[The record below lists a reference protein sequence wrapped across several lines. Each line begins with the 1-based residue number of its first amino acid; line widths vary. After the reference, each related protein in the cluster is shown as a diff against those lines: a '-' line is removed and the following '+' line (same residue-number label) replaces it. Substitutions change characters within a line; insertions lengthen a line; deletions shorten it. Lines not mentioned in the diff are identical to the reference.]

1 MKPGLQ
7 TFDQKIAA
15 IAEHNQVP
23 ALSCAVQHKGEIIYS
38 KAFGKYGGFNSNPV
52 EPETSLFRI
61 ASIAKSITGLAL
73 GRMIDKKMLSLDE
86 SIFEYLPQYPK
97 NNFDISIKHLATHT
111 SGIRSYKGKEL
122 FSNKSYGIEEGL
134 ALFKND
140 PLLFVPGADYYYSS
154 YNYVLLSAVMQIAAK
169 ESFGSFVQREVL
181 DALKMS
187 QTFEEAAKTSLS
199 KEMKKRTVKM
209 YSKTKNGFKRAS
221 RVNNGYK
228 IAAGGYL
235 STATDIIKLGQ
246 AALDQSILESSTW
259 DEVLTQQFVMA
270 KPTYYG
276 LGWQCNQELDDMGY
290 IGHIGQGVGAYTN
303 LFVYPDAELV
313 VALLINASVPNLQ
326 TALDSAYEVLRKE
339 IPQ

>member
-1 MKPGLQ
+1 MKSILQ
-7 TFDQKIAA
+7 RFNSKIEA

-23 ALSCAVQHKGEIIYS
+23 ALSCAVQYKSEIIYA
-38 KAFGKYGGFNSNPV
+38 KAFGKYGGFNSKPV
-52 EPETSLFRI
+52 LPETSLFRI

-73 GRMIDKKMLSLDE
+73 GRMIDKKMLSLEE
-86 SIFEYLPQYPK
+86 SIFEYLPHYPK
-97 NNFDISIKHLATHT
+97 NNFDINIKHLATHT

-181 DALKMS
+181 DALQMS
-187 QTFEEAAKTSLS
+187 QTFEDGTKNTLS
-199 KEMKKRTVKM
+199 KEMKNRTVKM
-209 YSKTKNGFKRAS
+209 YSKTKNGYKRAS
-221 RVNNGYK
+221 KVNNSYK

-235 STATDIIKLGQ
+235 STVTDLLKLGQ
-246 AALDQSILESSTW
+246 AALDQSILEPSTW
-259 DEVLTQQFVMA
+259 EELLTQQFVMA

-276 LGWQCNQELDDMGY
+276 LGWQCNQELDEMGY

-303 LFVYPDAELV
+303 LFVYPDAELIV
-313 VALLINASVPNLQ
+313 TLMINASVPNLQ
-326 TALDSAYEVLRKE
+326 TALDRAYNVLKKE
-339 IPQ
+339 ILQ